1 MASLRKLLVLA
12 CSIGSALSATC
23 VVPGGTSDDA
33 PAIKAALATCNN
45 GGTVVLSGT
54 YTIAT
59 FLNTTALNNV
69 AIELSGTIN
78 LAPTISYWKAS
89 SFQLVYQSA
98 YTSWLIGG
106 QGIHIYG
113 GGSYNGGGDTWYAA
127 GTTGPIPWT
136 IYNAKNVLVENIKM
150 TQSPFWHNFVYQSQN
165 VTFDNINIHAIQ
177 TDGTQAQNT
186 DGWDVYRSDNIK
198 IINSYIVN
206 GDDCVSLKPNA
217 TNVLIESL
225 YCQGS
230 HGISMGSVGQYA
242 GVQDIIQNVLVK
254 NITMVNTSNG
264 ARIKAW
270 GGSSS
275 ATSTSGGGNGYVQN
289 VTFQDFHCEGCALP
303 IVIDQCYSTSASTC
317 VTYPSKVLIN
327 DIHYISVTG
336 TGTKSKE
343 VVSMHDDHK
352 KDNFIN
358 IVKDNYH
365 KCNSINHSIHK
376 LH

>member
-1 MASLRKLLVLA
+1 MLPSTTSTSTPFRPTELRHRILVSHLF
-12 CSIGSALSATC
+12 SWIGFEL
-23 VVPGGTSDDA
+23 
-33 PAIKAALATCNN
+33 
-45 GGTVVLSGT
+45 
-54 YTIAT
+54 
-59 FLNTTALNNV
+59 TAV
-69 AIELSGTIN
+69 
-78 LAPTISYWKAS
+78 
-89 SFQLVYQSA
+89 
-98 YTSWLIGG
+98 
-106 QGIHIYG
+106 
-113 GGSYNGGGDTWYAA
+113 
-127 GTTGPIPWT
+127 
-136 IYNAKNVLVENIKM
+136 
-150 TQSPFWHNFVYQSQN
+150 
-165 VTFDNINIHAIQ
+165 
-177 TDGTQAQNT
+177 

-303 IVIDQCYSTSASTC
+303 IVIDQVCTSS
-317 VTYPSKVLIN
+317 
-327 DIHYISVTG
+327 
-336 TGTKSKE
+336 
-343 VVSMHDDHK
+343 
-352 KDNFIN
+352 
-358 IVKDNYH
+358 
-365 KCNSINHSIHK
+365 
-376 LH
+376 